1 MLKKLLFTSMAC
13 AFVLAASAQTHPRR
27 VLVEEFTNASCG
39 PCASQNPGFQAVL
52 LDNYDIVTA
61 IKYQANFPGYD
72 PMNEQNPG
80 EVATRISYYSV
91 GGVPHAP
98 LNGVALPNDCNGW
111 TGTGAPACMSSAEI
125 MAAAADLTPVT
136 MSVSHSISAT
146 YDSVIVQISVTSDD
160 ALSGNLRL
168 RAAVIEEEIFFDEAP
183 GSNGETEFFQVMRKM
198 LPNAG
203 GTATGAFA
211 AGETKTYTFAW
222 KIGYAYDLNK
232 IAACAWLQND
242 DTKEVWQ
249 SERSLPVGGIPAAG
263 VNIPS
268 AFSFACVAGYV
279 PTYTITNVGTEPL
292 TSVDLRWRVGNGV
305 WKNDTWTG
313 NLAAGASTQATVDT
327 NFTEAGTFKIEVEVL
342 NSNNGVQTNLV
353 SALSTLNVKALIGP
367 ATALPFTH
375 TFQTGA
381 VPPPG
386 WTGANIAVGT
396 GTQGWKLATN
406 AGGGGSSRSTRCTFF
421 TLPSGLGDPILTTPK
436 IDLSLANGVTTFN
449 FDHAYAYYSATFFD
463 SLRVEVSNDCGVTW
477 TTIFH
482 DGKDGL
488 STAPPVASPDGGPG
502 FVPTADQ
509 WTSNAI
515 DISDYNGSP
524 ELLIRFVGESGYGNN
539 LFVDNIN
546 VTALVD
552 VKELQLSTFSLRPNP
567 TRDVAQVRFGLE
579 KPESISL
586 MVYNAQGMLVQTNN
600 LGDLTSGEH
609 TVTLD
614 ATNLPS
620 GSYRVFLQGKE
631 GVANAQWVVI
641 K

>member
-1 MLKKLLFTSMAC
+1 MLKKLLFASA
-13 AFVLAASAQTHPRR
+13 AFAFALTASAQTHPRR

-39 PCASQNPGFQAVL
+39 PCASQNPGFNAVL
-52 LDNYDIVTA
+52 NANYDLLTA
-61 IKYQANFPGYD
+61 IKYQVNFPGYD

-80 EVATRISYYSV
+80 EVDTRRGYYGV
-91 GGVPHAP
+91 NAVPHGVT
-98 LNGVALPNDCNGW
+98 NGANITNDCNAYDGCPACLASADLI
-111 TGTGAPACMSSAEI
+111 TGAAN
-125 MAAAADLTPVT
+125 LTPVT
-136 MSVSHSISAT
+136 MNVSHSVSAT
-146 YDSVIVQISVTSDD
+146 YDSVFVQISVTSDN
-160 ALSGNLRL
+160 ALTGNLRL
-168 RAAVIEEEIFFDEAP
+168 RAAVTEEAIYFDEAP
-183 GSNGETEFFQVMRKM
+183 GSNGETEFYQVMRKM

-203 GTATGAFA
+203 GTATGDFA

-263 VNIPS
+263 VKIPS
-268 AFSFACVAGYV
+268 AFSFACTAGYV
-279 PTYTITNVGTEPL
+279 PTYTITNIGDEPL
-292 TSVDLRWRVGNGV
+292 TSAELRWRLGNGL

-313 NLAAGASTQATVDT
+313 NLAPGASTQATIDT

-353 SALSTLNVKALIGP
+353 NALSTLNVKALIGP
-367 ATALPFTH
+367 ATALPFAH

-406 AGGGGSSRSTRCTFF
+406 AGSGSSRSTRCTFF
-421 TLPSGLGDPILTTPK
+421 TLPSGLGNPTLTTPK
-436 IDLSLANGVTTFN
+436 IDLSQANGVTTFS
-449 FDHAYAYYSATFFD
+449 FDHAYAYYNASFFD
-463 SLRVEVSNDCGVTW
+463 SLRIEVSNDCGVNW
-477 TTIFH
+477 KTIYH

-509 WTSNAI
+509 WTSDAI
-515 DISDYNGSP
+515 DISEYNGSP
-524 ELLIRFVGESGYGNN
+524 ELLIRLVGESGYGNN

-546 VTALVD
+546 VTTLVD
-552 VKELQLSTFSLRPNP
+552 VKELHLNTFSLRPNP

-579 KPESISL
+579 KPESITL
-586 MVYNAQGMLVQTNN
+586 LVYNGQGTLVQTNN

-614 ATNLPS
+614 ANSLPS
-620 GSYRVFLQGKE
+620 GSYRVMLQGKE
-631 GVANAQWVVI
+631 GVANAQWV
-641 K
+641 